1 MKDEELRLVEVSN
14 GGYARK
20 QEEFQQAKNDAA
32 AARAAYESR
41 GSGEAPLR
49 QAIKDAEKKAQDAK
63 KQLDMKNQDL
73 LHAKNRL
80 QELTRENAQVKY
92 GFPDKLPALL
102 RAIEQQSS
110 RFASRPIG
118 PIGHHV
124 TLLQPKWAS
133 VIESSLGATLSSFVV
148 KNHGDQKTL
157 SNIMNRVNW

>member
-41 GSGEAPLR
+41 GSGESPLR

-92 GFPDKLPALL
+92 GFPQKRTCPV
-102 RAIEQQSS
+102 Q
-110 RFASRPIG
+110 
-118 PIGHHV
+118 
-124 TLLQPKWAS
+124 
-133 VIESSLGATLSSFVV
+133 LGSGLV
-148 KNHGDQKTL
+148 G
-157 SNIMNRVNW
+157 